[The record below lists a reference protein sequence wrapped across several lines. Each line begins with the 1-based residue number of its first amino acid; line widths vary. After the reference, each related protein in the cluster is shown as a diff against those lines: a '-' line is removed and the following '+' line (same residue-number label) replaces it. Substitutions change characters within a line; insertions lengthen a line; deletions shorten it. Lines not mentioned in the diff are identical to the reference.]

1 MLKDHW
7 FIVKVLPKGV
17 WDLAALCSKA
27 NKQAR
32 LMARKVCFISDA
44 GN

>member
-32 LMARKVCFISDA
+32 LMTRKVCFISDA